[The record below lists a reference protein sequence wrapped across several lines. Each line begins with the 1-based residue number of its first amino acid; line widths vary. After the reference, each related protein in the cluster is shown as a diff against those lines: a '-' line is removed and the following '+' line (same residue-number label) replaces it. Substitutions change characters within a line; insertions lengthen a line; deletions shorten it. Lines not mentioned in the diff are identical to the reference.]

1 MLTLMSNK
9 QKLKY
14 SLKQKKEPIYEL
26 DENGDKII
34 EFVDEDGNI
43 YYKETGSYTSEWGE
57 PVDFFANIAMSG
69 GEAEAQEFGL
79 SIADYNAVIVTVKGE
94 VPLVE
99 GSVIWQ
105 NSPVLYK
112 DEESTEVDNKSAD
125 FVVLKV
131 SESINFVKYVLKAI
145 VK

>member
-1 MLTLMSNK
+1 MRTLRKNK
-9 QKLKY
+9 RKLKY
-14 SLKQKKEPIYEL
+14 SLKQERKPIYEL
-26 DENGDKII
+26 DENGNKIV
-34 EFVDEDGNI
+34 EFVDDEGNI
-43 YYKETGSYTSEWGE
+43 YYKETGSYTSEWSE
-57 PVDFFANIAMSG
+57 PVEFFANIAMSG

-79 SIADYNAVIVTVKGE
+79 SIADYNATIVMVKGE
-94 VPLVE
+94 IPLTE
-99 GSVIWQ
+99 GSVIWL

-112 DEESTEVDNKSAD
+112 DEGNTEVDDKSAD